1 VGLALIP
8 AAAAA
13 QPISLEQVVS
23 GALASSFDLQL
34 AGLAEESARGAALA
48 AAAPFDSALGISG
61 RGSRGYQ
68 LSPPDMPLLPHLEFR
83 QLTLATRFSRL
94 FRTGILVAP
103 EVTTSHTQVLSDPR
117 LEYTRSAA
125 RLTLV
130 VPLLRD
136 FGGAVTAAP
145 ERAASAEHG
154 ASQLEQRHA
163 GSQAVLRAAA
173 AYWAYLAASRRLEV
187 FAASEAR
194 ASRTATDI
202 AALVKADERTRAD
215 LAQARGTLAS
225 RRANRIAAEQDLLAA
240 WEAIAVLT
248 GTVRADLA
256 ALPPAATEFPGG
268 DASPIDGSLAALVG
282 QAIQQRPDVMAA
294 QRRIEGA
301 EERLSAAR
309 NELWPRL
316 DLEGSAGVSGQRRGP
331 GLSRLADP
339 LYRDV
344 PGADLAVQLTL
355 LLPLERSGA
364 RGRLAQQSAEY
375 QRTRLTRLELER
387 RIRIGV
393 ATVFETVK
401 RSRLALGESE
411 QAVSLLQQTVEGEKH
426 KFKLGL
432 STLFSVIQA
441 EDSLTSALL
450 AKIEG
455 QRTFAM
461 SLATRRFETGTQF
474 AGEGPDGARAQT
486 ARHTSLP
493 APSTDQP

>member
-1 VGLALIP
+1 
-8 AAAAA
+8 
-13 QPISLEQVVS
+13 
-23 GALASSFDLQL
+23 
-34 AGLAEESARGAALA
+34 
-48 AAAPFDSALGISG
+48 
-61 RGSRGYQ
+61 
-68 LSPPDMPLLPHLEFR
+68 
-83 QLTLATRFSRL
+83 
-94 FRTGILVAP
+94 
-103 EVTTSHTQVLSDPR
+103 
-117 LEYTRSAA
+117 
-125 RLTLV
+125 
-130 VPLLRD
+130 
-136 FGGAVTAAP
+136 
-145 ERAASAEHG
+145 
-154 ASQLEQRHA
+154 
-163 GSQAVLRAAA
+163 
-173 AYWAYLAASRRLEV
+173 
-187 FAASEAR
+187 
-194 ASRTATDI
+194 
-202 AALVKADERTRAD
+202 
-215 LAQARGTLAS
+215 
-225 RRANRIAAEQDLLAA
+225 
-240 WEAIAVLT
+240 VLT

-461 SLATRRFETGTQF
+461 SLATLRFETGTLF
-474 AGEGPDGARAQT
+474 AGEGPDGARALT
-486 ARHTSLP
+486 ARLTSLP
-493 APSTDQP
+493 APSKDQP